1 MRWAGG
7 GPEDIILG
15 LKDNLRLHFFH
26 HFWSQCLVLHRT
38 SPFPSPWPERQRHG
52 PHLIPFTTLRSLG
65 EWSEPESGGSS
76 AKGTAFT
83 SHLIHSWRSR
93 REGRPP
99 ARFAQIL
106 YYYISRRKRAKVKR
120 SFGCGLLSVPFGSS
134 YRKTWVSE
142 WVTKNRVNGAND
154 ERGEG
159 KKGRHSLPYITSGPV
174 PSVFASQSHDGTG
187 CREVM
192 MIENLNITFISSFQ
206 LSCWSIG
213 TASDH

>member
-1 MRWAGG
+1 MKVLLNKKY
-7 GPEDIILG
+7 IILFSFMG
-15 LKDNLRLHFFH
+15 RV
-26 HFWSQCLVLHRT
+26 S
-38 SPFPSPWPERQRHG
+38 
-52 PHLIPFTTLRSLG
+52 FTPLSLRSTVVHCD
-65 EWSEPESGGSS
+65 PPRS
-76 AKGTAFT
+76 ARYT
-83 SHLIHSWRSR
+83 
-93 REGRPP
+93 
-99 ARFAQIL
+99 RFAQIL

-192 MIENLNITFISSFQ
+192 MIENLCPSFSQ
-206 LSCWSIG
+206 LHS
-213 TASDH
+213 